1 MKKYFNCLCLAVMA
15 AAALSGCKDDG
26 TPEPT
31 PGKPSVT
38 LTAGTPAADALTFT
52 VQVSEGAD
60 KAAYVCVRGG
70 ETVPTAEEILSDG
83 TPVSDFAAPVTVEGL
98 EPETAYVIAAA
109 AGAGDAVSD
118 VATLEMTTSAAGTGW
133 DEEFVSLYTEGAY
146 FSADV
151 TGGPNGHFMLML
163 TDVKTGSNGL
173 PQNAGYLLMLSF
185 HSDLAADADN
195 ARPAAGTYGFDLM
208 DSFEKF
214 TFDNNFSSWQ
224 RATGPGTYDPAAKL
238 NGGTLTI
245 AETADGYE
253 ITALVDIGEGR
264 ILKASYT
271 GQVVWENLT
280 SPASY
285 DLSPSSAEAVYVG
298 TADENPDSDF
308 WSIAF
313 SGIQDGGEYIFQ
325 LQLYSAVAADPQNPV
340 LGDGN
345 YNPGTGTAAGTW
357 IPGFSEEQGT
367 VLRIAEIGGVKEYRL
382 DEGTVTVTRSGDAY
396 SITCDLTGEEG
407 KPVKLTYNG
416 ALTIDNRHQGGDDYL
431 QLTYV
436 CNSWY
441 EGATGANSYSYYI
454 EVSDKEITSS
464 GMNLIPSGYPATLL
478 ALQFYSGTGTPAV
491 IPDGTYT
498 VGSGKAPGTL
508 DDNYSGIQYW
518 ADADSYQMKALDA
531 GTATVNFASGKYE
544 IVIDVT
550 DGNGENFKAKY
561 SGPLSLEDYSVAPQ
575 PTRKMLY
582 SELAGTR
589 AKPQPRR
596 LPGLARI
603 QSAPAVFG
611 GLPHR

>member
-1 MKKYFNCLCLAVMA
+1 MA
-15 AAALSGCKDDG
+15 AAALSGCKDDE
-26 TPEPT
+26 TPAPRPDE
-31 PGKPSVT
+31 PSVT
-38 LTAGTPAADALTFT
+38 LTAGTAAADALTFT

-70 ETVPTAEEILSDG
+70 ETVPTAAEILADG
-83 TPVSDFAAPVTVEGL
+83 TPVSDFAAPVTVGGL

-109 AGAGDAVSD
+109 ASAGDEVSD
-118 VATLEMTTSAAGTGW
+118 VATLEMTTSAAGKAEW
-133 DEEFVSLYTEGAY
+133 DEEYVSLYTEGAY
-146 FSADV
+146 FGADV

-224 RATGPGTYDPAAKL
+224 RATGPGTYDPAGKL
-238 NGGTLTI
+238 NGGTLEI

-253 ITALVDIGEGR
+253 ITALVNIGEGR
-264 ILKASYT
+264 VLKASHS

-285 DLSPSSAEAVYVG
+285 DLSPASAEAVYLG
-298 TADENPDSDF
+298 TTADNPDSDF

-313 SGIQDGGEYIFQ
+313 SGVQNGGQYIFQ
-325 LQLYSAVAADPQNPV
+325 LQLYSPVAADPQNPV

-357 IPGFSEEQGT
+357 IPGLPQGRGT
-367 VLRIAEIGGVKEYRL
+367 VLQIAESSGVKEYCL
-382 DEGTVTVTRSGDAY
+382 DEGTVAVTRSGEEY
-396 SITCDLTGEEG
+396 SITCNLTSEDG
-407 KPVKLTYNG
+407 KPVKVTYNG
-416 ALTIDNRHQGGDDYL
+416 ALAIDNRHEGGDDDYL
-431 QLTYV
+431 RLTCV

-441 EGATGANSYSYYI
+441 EGVVDNGCHSYYI
-454 EVSDKEITSS
+454 EVSDKEMTSS

-478 ALQFYSGTGTPAV
+478 ALQFYAGTGTPSV

-498 VGSGKAPGTL
+498 VGREIAPGVL

-518 ADADSYQMKALDA
+518 ANAESYEMKFIDA

-550 DGNGENFKAKY
+550 DGNGDNLKAKY

-582 SELAGTR
+582 SELAAAHAKPH

-596 LPGLARI
+596 LPGLARM

-611 GLPHR
+611 GLPQR